1 VIPYILRRLLAL
13 PIIMLLVTFVL
24 FFLLLQMPPEQRA
37 EIYMPELRPNTTE
50 AQRARI
56 VREIIERYGLD
67 EPIPVQYVTWLR
79 GLVTGEWGFSPS
91 WNQPVLEGLVQRTP
105 ASTELAIA
113 AMIPSVILA
122 LTLGSLA
129 SRHYGR
135 LPDHVVRA
143 AAFVGWAFPSFILGL
158 MLMNVLYAWLRWF
171 PPERLSM
178 WAQPI
183 VEGDTFRI
191 YTGMYTVDALL
202 NGNLR
207 IFWDAARHLVLPGVT
222 LAVTQWALL
231 TRITRSSLLDVLRQ
245 DYITTARAK
254 GVPEQRIVNLHARRN
269 AVLPVISTAGVV
281 VSLLIS
287 GVVVIEA
294 VFSFDGIGRAAVQA
308 ILSADV
314 PAIVGFTIFT
324 CVVTVLTSL
333 IADVLYAFVDP
344 RTRLYQQSN
353 HQ

>member
-1 VIPYILRRLLAL
+1 VVPYILRRLLIL
-13 PIIMLLVTFVL
+13 PVIMLLVTFVL
-24 FFLLLQMPPEQRA
+24 FFLLLQMPLEQRA

-56 VREIIERYGLD
+56 VQGIIERYGLD

-79 GLVTGEWGFSPS
+79 GLVAGEWGFSPS

-105 ASTELAIA
+105 ASIELALA
-113 AMIPSVILA
+113 AMIPSIVLA
-122 LTLGSLA
+122 LSLGSLA

-171 PPERLSM
+171 PPERLDV
-178 WAQPI
+178 WAQAL
-183 VEGDTFRI
+183 VEGETFRT
-191 YTGMYTVDALL
+191 YTGLYTVDALL
-202 NGNLR
+202 NGNLG
-207 IFWDAARHLVLPGVT
+207 IFWNAARHLVLPGFT

-254 GVPEQRIVNLHARRN
+254 GVPEPRVINLHARRN
-269 AVLPVISTAGVV
+269 AVLPVISTSGVA

-294 VFSFDGIGRAAVQA
+294 IFSFDGIGRAAVEA
-308 ILSADV
+308 ILAADT
-314 PAIVGFTIFT
+314 PAIVGFTLFT

-344 RTRLYQQSN
+344 RARLYQQSN